1 MEKRRKKLKKSCH
14 SYSICKID
22 REVKP
27 DMYILRNSI
36 QFESTMYLCNC
47 VLQSMIELKCKCEQ
61 VQKMANLVTPSID
74 QFRVTKNMILLGIEN
89 LLTAPQPKHT
99 QNLDK
104 QKKIDIK
111 LNQSQ
116 HHSFLENSIHTYF
129 LCLFTMFVV
138 VLQYQFTGATCPIK
152 LYIMEIRVVD
162 FLNGGC
168 KIRMSFS

>member
-14 SYSICKID
+14 SDSICKID
-22 REVKP
+22 RKVRP
-27 DMYILRNSI
+27 DTYILRNSI

-116 HHSFLENSIHTYF
+116 HHSFLENSIHKYF
-129 LCLFTMFVV
+129 LCLQCSQQFHRYYKGQLISKYIFVV
-138 VLQYQFTGATCPIK
+138 F
-152 LYIMEIRVVD
+152 
-162 FLNGGC
+162 N
-168 KIRMSFS
+168 FSKKRTKTSQPEVSQQ